1 MKVYLSK
8 PRYHWVS
15 PYKIIEFF
23 HYGELDYDKPW
34 VKRTV
39 AVLSPFS
46 YAWMKFM
53 DFIHPEVKA
62 VKIDYWDTWSMDC
75 TLTPIILPMLKQ
87 LKATKHGSPNVD
99 DCDVPPYLQYKKPRK
114 GKKGPTSGQDVHRI
128 DDNDDLIHRRWDYVM
143 DAMIWSF
150 EQLNADDWEAI
161 YFTPTNEDDE
171 QLGGK
176 KLNWNREGWIL
187 HNEQIEKGLMLFGKY
202 FRALWD

>member
-1 MKVYLSK
+1 MKIYLGK

-39 AVLSPFS
+39 DILNPFS
-46 YAWMKFM
+46 VAWMKFL
-53 DFIHPEVKA
+53 DFVHPEIKVI
-62 VKIDYWDTWSMDC
+62 KIDRWDTWSMDS
-75 TLTPIILPMLKQ
+75 TLSPIILTMLKQ

-99 DCDVPPYLQYKKPRK
+99 DEDVPAELQYKKPRK
-114 GKKGPTSGQDVHRI
+114 KGPADVHRI
-128 DDNDDLIHRRWDYVM
+128 DDNDELIHRRWDHVL

-150 EQLNADDWEAI
+150 EQLVDDDWESI

-171 QLGGK
+171 FLGGK
-176 KLNWNREGWIL
+176 KLDWNREGWVA
-187 HNEQIEKGLMLFGKY
+187 HNQRIEYGLRLFGKY